1 MSSTIKLV
9 IFDLAGTTVDDNING
24 LPLVTVAIREAFA
37 KAGFPAVKPDLVN
50 DVRGMEK
57 REAIASLLGKLN
69 INKEEKLIDTIFA
82 DFKVSLDRNLNNIN
96 REIPGTTDVFKK
108 LKGLGILIGV
118 GSGFPHSV
126 VVKIVQ
132 NLKWESYV
140 DFVSSAEKEGHGR
153 PHPRLIQSAMR
164 DFNITESRDVIKVG
178 DTRIDIQEG
187 KNAGCWTVAVLTGT
201 QKRSHLMEEDPDF
214 IIDSIIDIFAVIKQ
228 ISKSLH

>member
-9 IFDLAGTTVDDNING
+9 IFDLAGTTVDENING
-24 LPLVTVAIREAFA
+24 LPLVTVAIQEAFA

-140 DFVSSAEKEGHGR
+140 DFVSSAEKEAHGR

>member
-1 MSSTIKLV
+1 MPSTIKLV

-24 LPLVTVAIREAFA
+24 LPLVTVAIQEAFA

-57 REAIASLLGKLN
+57 REAIASLLRKLN
-69 INKEEKLIDTIFA
+69 INKEEKLIDKIFA
-82 DFKVSLDRNLNNIN
+82 DFKLALDRNLNSIN
-96 REIPGTTDVFKK
+96 QEIPGTTDVFKK
-108 LKGLGILIGV
+108 LKELGILIGV
-118 GSGFPHSV
+118 GSGFPHAV

-153 PHPRLIQSAMR
+153 PHPHLIQSAMR
-164 DFNITESRDVIKVG
+164 DFNVTESKEVVKVG

-201 QKRSHLMEEDPDF
+201 QKRSNLMEENPDF
-214 IIDSIIDIFAVIKQ
+214 IIDSIVDIFAVIKQ
-228 ISKSLH
+228 ISKSSH